1 MKVIALKDG
10 FYNRY
15 ITAGETFDVLDD
27 SDASWFVPADNAG
40 QEKNKVAAKDAK
52 PARSKNAV
60 KGEEAA

>member
-10 FYNRY
+10 FYHRY

-40 QEKNKVAAKDAK
+40 QEKSKAAAKDAK
-52 PARSKNAV
+52 PAKNKNAV
-60 KGEEAA
+60 KGEETA